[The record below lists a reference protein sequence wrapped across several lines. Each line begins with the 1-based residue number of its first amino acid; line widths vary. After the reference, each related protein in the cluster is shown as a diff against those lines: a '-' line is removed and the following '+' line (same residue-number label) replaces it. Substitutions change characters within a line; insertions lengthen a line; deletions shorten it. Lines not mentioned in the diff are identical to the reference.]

1 MTSSAAPAATP
12 FEIATWY
19 DTWNQTGLAN
29 LTNQLV
35 PLDLA
40 TRYNLAFGQ
49 LVASASGAYTISMT
63 GAYAAAVKQQI
74 LSQAP
79 NVTIYAG
86 LGDTGIS
93 EAVLDNQQNN
103 NRSTASIVNWLLGNG
118 YHGICIDAEGSGMSS
133 VATLV
138 TQLGP
143 SFKANGLGI
152 AVSAPWP
159 GNGPVQLYGAN
170 AVSAFNANVDAIE
183 LQDYSSTST
192 PQDVPTWVRA
202 GIKPG
207 ILMGGVCTENSG
219 VQTSLAD
226 TQTWTQYAMQKG
238 LRGMFSWRLDNDHGS
253 HGTNEDDGPTFT
265 GAQTIY
271 DTVYGLVGS

>member
-19 DTWNQTGLAN
+19 DPWPQTGLAN
-29 LTNQLV
+29 LTKQLV

-49 LVASASGAYTISMT
+49 LVPSASGAYTISMT

-103 NRSTASIVNWLLGNG
+103 NRSTASIVNWLLSNG

-138 TQLGP
+138 SWDQ
-143 SFKANGLGI
+143 
-152 AVSAPWP
+152 VSRPMVWASRCPRRGRATVP
-159 GNGPVQLYGAN
+159 FSCMVR
-170 AVSAFNANVDAIE
+170 
-183 LQDYSSTST
+183 TRST
-192 PQDVPTWVRA
+192 PLTPMSMPSSCRTIRPPAPRRTFRFGCVRA
-202 GIKPG
+202 SSPA
-207 ILMGGVCTENSG
+207 S
-219 VQTSLAD
+219 
-226 TQTWTQYAMQKG
+226 
-238 LRGMFSWRLDNDHGS
+238 
-253 HGTNEDDGPTFT
+253 
-265 GAQTIY
+265 
-271 DTVYGLVGS
+271 